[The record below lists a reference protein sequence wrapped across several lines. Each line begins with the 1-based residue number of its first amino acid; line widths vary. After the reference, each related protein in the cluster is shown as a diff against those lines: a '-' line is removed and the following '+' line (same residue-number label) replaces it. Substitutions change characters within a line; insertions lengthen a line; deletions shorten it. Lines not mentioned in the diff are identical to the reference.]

1 MESFVHNCRHT
12 PTRQHA
18 LTESD
23 RPDRVLLVWLGS
35 CWWRCQV
42 LSGPVRVLSGSCQS
56 TVRAYYHSRCKACD
70 SPFTPKLPYGVLCM
84 HALSTLPSLS
94 TQKSGVFLKK
104 VAPVLPGNVQV
115 WELHKGGSLG
125 TVEVHERRQ
134 GQHGRRQCR
143 MQTHWYW
150 HDQLHC
156 CQPRCQSDRCAQ
168 LDESMSRAR
177 CHAHEMLWQPPLP

>member
-18 LTESD
+18 LIESD

-70 SPFTPKLPYGVLCM
+70 SPFTPKLPYDVLCM

-115 WELHKGGSLG
+115 WELHKGGYPSRRACHRIGWGQRLFG
-125 TVEVHERRQ
+125 T
-134 GQHGRRQCR
+134 C
-143 MQTHWYW
+143 Y
-150 HDQLHC
+150 
-156 CQPRCQSDRCAQ
+156 
-168 LDESMSRAR
+168 ES
-177 CHAHEMLWQPPLP
+177 C